1 MPKRVILFYP
11 VELEDPPVNWDEDL
25 DIPIE
30 YQPGLPTRPEF
41 WKSIESGTLCVI
53 DDLYDK
59 VGLKQLKYFIV
70 IICNLSKIH
79 KAAANATVANIFKV
93 YSKKIGYTVIIT
105 TQNYFENWRHSRII
119 RSNCE
124 IVVIFKNYG

>member
-11 VELEDPPVNWDEDL
+11 VELDQPPVNWDEDL

-59 VGLKQLKYFIV
+59 DWVSHTTESNIHKPLINNISLHQRLLQVQQWPIYLKFIQKSVITLSLLQLKTILKTG
-70 IICNLSKIH
+70 NMH
-79 KAAANATVANIFKV
+79 
-93 YSKKIGYTVIIT
+93 
-105 TQNYFENWRHSRII
+105 E
-119 RSNCE
+119 
-124 IVVIFKNYG
+124 

>member
-1 MPKRVILFYP
+1 MPKRVIYFYP
-11 VELEDPPVNWDEDL
+11 VELDESPVNWDEDL

-41 WKSIESGTLCVI
+41 WKSIENGTLCVI

-59 VGLKQLKYFIV
+59 VGLETFMTYHGQV
-70 IICNLSKIH
+70 ISVQPR

-93 YSKKIGYTVIIT
+93 YSKKCGYTVIIT
-105 TQNYFENWRHSRII
+105 TQNYFENWRHARII

>member
-11 VELEDPPVNWDEDL
+11 VELDRPPCSWDEDL

-59 VGLKQLKYFIV
+59 VWVNNTVRKQLLRNLL
-70 IICNLSKIH
+70 IIM
-79 KAAANATVANIFKV
+79 T
-93 YSKKIGYTVIIT
+93 
-105 TQNYFENWRHSRII
+105 
-119 RSNCE
+119 
-124 IVVIFKNYG
+124 

>member
-11 VELEDPPVNWDEDL
+11 VELDQPPVNWDEDL

-59 VGLKQLKYFIV
+59 
-70 IICNLSKIH
+70 
-79 KAAANATVANIFKV
+79 AAANATVANIFKV
-93 YSKKIGYTVIIT
+93 FFSI
-105 TQNYFENWRHSRII
+105 
-119 RSNCE
+119 
-124 IVVIFKNYG
+124 

>member
-11 VELEDPPVNWDEDL
+11 VELDQPPVNWDEDL

-59 VGLKQLKYFIV
+59 DGVGSLLSEVLLMRETHPIQGSCKCDSGEYIQSLLKKMQLY
-70 IICNLSKIH
+70 CNYH
-79 KAAANATVANIFKV
+79 
-93 YSKKIGYTVIIT
+93 YSKL
-105 TQNYFENWRHSRII
+105 F
-119 RSNCE
+119 
-124 IVVIFKNYG
+124 